1 MSKIDT
7 ATSDQSGSLGLT
19 ALHAIFVGVAF
30 YFGCKLGLFLA
41 TQSNSIAMFFPANAI
56 VLAAL
61 LLTHQRRWWA
71 YLLATVLFD
80 IALSIGNE
88 LSVHRVILFSA
99 ANLLEVLVAAIGLK
113 SLVAGP
119 LKFERVQEML
129 IFLFLAVLIAPFTSA
144 FVASAVTFFE
154 TPTPN
159 YWLFWRAWFLSDAL
173 GLLIMTPLIILCF
186 REGFSWLK
194 SVSRNRVLEAMGL
207 TLSLFVV
214 CYFALGGTVG
224 AASNFPA
231 LLYAPVPF
239 LLWAALRFNQYGA
252 HLAILVITIFSISSA
267 VNGLGPFTTN
277 TPIDNVLSLQLYLI
291 AAAIPMLLLS
301 VALSEQKRAND
312 EKVELVRQLHQ
323 LQKLQAVGTLAG
335 GIAHDFNNIL
345 ATIFGH
351 TEMLLINT
359 VDGSDSK
366 KHLEQVDRAGR
377 RAQRL
382 VKQLLTIG
390 RLDEPTLKPIAMAP
404 VVEQAIEMMRVT
416 LPSDVEVVTTMISP
430 HSAPVLADS
439 AQILQVVQNLCIN
452 ASHAMVD
459 APKLIA
465 VRLTQ
470 IELAPS
476 NELPAGRYLKLTII
490 DNGRGMS
497 AETQLRIFE
506 PYFSTKGVTGDGT
519 GLGLSIVHGI
529 VERLHGTVT
538 INSDLDKGTTVDVLL
553 PVAAEASVADVY

>member
-1 MSKIDT
+1 
-7 ATSDQSGSLGLT
+7 
-19 ALHAIFVGVAF
+19 
-30 YFGCKLGLFLA
+30 
-41 TQSNSIAMFFPANAI
+41 MFFPANAI

-61 LLTHQRRWWA
+61 LLTHQRHWWA
-71 YLLATVLFD
+71 YLLATVLVD
-80 IALSIGNE
+80 IALSIGNG

-154 TPTPN
+154 TPTLN
-159 YWLFWRAWFLSDAL
+159 YWLFWRTWFLSDAL
-173 GLLIMTPLIILCF
+173 GLLIVTPLIILCF

-207 TLSLFVV
+207 TLSLLVV
-214 CYFALGGTVG
+214 CYFALGGAVG

-252 HLAILVITIFSISSA
+252 HLAILVITIFSIGNA

-301 VALSEQKRAND
+301 VALSEQKRADD
-312 EKVELVRQLHQ
+312 EKMELVRQLHQ

-345 ATIFGH
+345 TTIFGH
-351 TEMLLINT
+351 TEKLLINT

-390 RLDEPTLKPIAMAP
+390 RLDVPTLKPIAMAP

-538 INSDLDKGTTVDVLL
+538 INSDLEKGTTVDVLL

>member
-1 MSKIDT
+1 
-7 ATSDQSGSLGLT
+7 
-19 ALHAIFVGVAF
+19 
-30 YFGCKLGLFLA
+30 
-41 TQSNSIAMFFPANAI
+41 
-56 VLAAL
+56 
-61 LLTHQRRWWA
+61 
-71 YLLATVLFD
+71 
-80 IALSIGNE
+80 
-88 LSVHRVILFSA
+88 VILFSA

-154 TPTPN
+154 TPTLN

-345 ATIFGH
+345 TTIFGH

-416 LPSDVEVVTTMISP
+416 CHPTS
-430 HSAPVLADS
+430 
-439 AQILQVVQNLCIN
+439 
-452 ASHAMVD
+452 
-459 APKLIA
+459 
-465 VRLTQ
+465 R
-470 IELAPS
+470 
-476 NELPAGRYLKLTII
+476 
-490 DNGRGMS
+490 
-497 AETQLRIFE
+497 
-506 PYFSTKGVTGDGT
+506 
-519 GLGLSIVHGI
+519 
-529 VERLHGTVT
+529 
-538 INSDLDKGTTVDVLL
+538 LL
-553 PVAAEASVADVY
+553 PP